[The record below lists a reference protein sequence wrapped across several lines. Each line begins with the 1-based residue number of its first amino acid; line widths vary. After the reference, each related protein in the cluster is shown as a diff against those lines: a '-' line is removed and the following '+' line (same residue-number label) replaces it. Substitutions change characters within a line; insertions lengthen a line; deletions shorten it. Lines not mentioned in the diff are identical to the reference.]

1 VDLDTTII
9 ITIIII
15 TTTSVGEDVPLL
27 RIVNGDSVSAIED
40 LSRGGVSVPMIQIHS
55 VQEDATL
62 IGTLIAET
70 TPIAS
75 RLTQT

>member
-1 VDLDTTII
+1 VDLDTTVS
-9 ITIIII
+9 ITINII
-15 TTTSVGEDVPLL
+15 TTTNVGEDVPLQL
-27 RIVNGDSVSAIED
+27 IVNGDSVSAIED
-40 LSRGGVSVPMIQIHS
+40 SSRGGVSVPMIRIHS
-55 VQEDATL
+55 VPEDATL